1 VVDAQHIEADRALCG
16 RGKFM
21 LVTSHAKHRLTVDR
35 WKGMTAGQRRK
46 ASDACFKLAT
56 YACSTSTDGT
66 LTVASTPG
74 AGKKPHQCK
83 RKRAEKNNHCDFQKR
98 PCVDSLESDAEDFE

>member
-1 VVDAQHIEADRALCG
+1 
-16 RGKFM
+16 M
-21 LVTSHAKHRLTVDR
+21 LAPSHTKHRLTVDR

-74 AGKKPHQCK
+74 AGKKPHQRK
-83 RKRAEKNNHCDFQKR
+83 RKRAGKKTNTVTSKKR
-98 PCVDSLESDAEDFE
+98 PCVDSLESDDDDFE